1 MKEEDLRAKRE
12 GLSEEE
18 LEIFDLLKKQDL
30 QAEEKERVKDAAKTL
45 LKRLREETP
54 KVLIT
59 DWHKDTQTKKQVE
72 NVINTILNS
81 YLPDSYTRPI
91 YKEKCENI
99 FTHFYTQ
106 AIGGQFGR
114 A

>member
-1 MKEEDLRAKRE
+1 MRAKRE

-30 QAEEKERVKDAAKTL
+30 QFEEKEKVKNAAKTL

-72 NVINTILNS
+72 KVINDILNS
-81 YLPDSYTRPI
+81 YLPDTYTRPI
-91 YKEKCENI
+91 YKEKCDNI
-99 FTHFYTQ
+99 FAHFYTQ
-106 AIGGQFGR
+106 AVGGQFGR